1 MATMVVSQLVLD
13 TLKQIG
19 LNLYERKL
27 WVALLSRGTASAGEL
42 SELAKIPRS
51 RSYDVLETL
60 ADKGFVMVKNAKPLQ
75 YVAIPPAEA
84 LERAKKKIKEDAE
97 VSAKQIDTLKT
108 SPTLKELDRIFK
120 DGLELVEPGD
130 LSGSLKGSHQV
141 HDQLGT
147 VFKSAKN
154 RISIVSSAQ
163 ALKDMHA
170 KHEDTLKKLS
180 SKGIDIK
187 IAVHGKA
194 EPEFMERLKS
204 IAEVRQTSEQFGRFI
219 VVDGKHVILGLT
231 GDEAHPTQETAFW
244 AQSEQAAKVFAPMF
258 DHIWEHLSK

>member
-1 MATMVVSQLVLD
+1 MATMVASQHVLD

-84 LERAKKKIKEDAE
+84 LERAKKKVKEDAD
-97 VSAKQIDTLKT
+97 VSAKQIETLK
-108 SPTLKELDRIFK
+108 SSQTLKDLEKIFK

-130 LSGSLKGSHQV
+130 LAGSLKGSHQV
-141 HDQLGT
+141 HDQMGT
-147 VFKSAKN
+147 VFKSAKS
-154 RISIVSSAQ
+154 RISIVSSVQ

-170 KHEDTLKKLS
+170 KHADALKKAS
-180 SKGIDIK
+180 SKGVRIK

-194 EPEFMERLKS
+194 EPEFLKEMES
-204 IAEVRQTSEQFGRFI
+204 FAEVKQISEPLGRFAVI
-219 VVDGKHVILGLT
+219 DGKHVILGLT
-231 GDEAHPTQETAFW
+231 GDETHPTQETAFW
-244 AQSEQAAKVFAPMF
+244 AQSDQAAKVFEPMF
-258 DHIWEHLSK
+258 QHIWEHMD

>member
-1 MATMVVSQLVLD
+1 MATMVVSQHVLD

-84 LERAKKKIKEDAE
+84 LERAKKKIKDDAE

-108 SPTLKELDRIFK
+108 SPTLKELDKIFK

-130 LSGSLKGSHQV
+130 LTGSLKGSHQL

-147 VFKSAKN
+147 VFKSAKSK
-154 RISIVSSAQ
+154 ISIVSSAQ
-163 ALKDMHA
+163 ALKEMHS
-170 KHEDTLKKLS
+170 KHEDALKKLS
-180 SKGIDIK
+180 SRGVNIK
-187 IAVHGKA
+187 IAVHGRA
-194 EPEFMERLKS
+194 EPEFVEKLKS
-204 IAEVRQTSEQFGRFI
+204 FAEVKQSAESLGKF
-219 VVDGKHVILGLT
+219 VLVDGKHVILGLT

-244 AQSEQAAKVFAPMF
+244 AQSEQAAKVLAPML

>member
-1 MATMVVSQLVLD
+1 LLANNDKKQNKKRVNFMATMVTSQHVLD

-84 LERAKKKIKEDAE
+84 LERAKRKIKEDAE

-108 SPTLKELDRIFK
+108 SPTLKELDKIFK
-120 DGLELVEPGD
+120 EE
-130 LSGSLKGSHQV
+130 
-141 HDQLGT
+141 
-147 VFKSAKN
+147 
-154 RISIVSSAQ
+154 SS
-163 ALKDMHA
+163 
-170 KHEDTLKKLS
+170 
-180 SKGIDIK
+180 
-187 IAVHGKA
+187 V
-194 EPEFMERLKS
+194 
-204 IAEVRQTSEQFGRFI
+204 
-219 VVDGKHVILGLT
+219 
-231 GDEAHPTQETAFW
+231 
-244 AQSEQAAKVFAPMF
+244 
-258 DHIWEHLSK
+258 